1 MEVKSPGLSVLII
14 EDSLIIVKRLRA
26 MLADIEGVGNMA
38 YANDS
43 SEGLM
48 LASQLK
54 PDVIF
59 LDIKIPGKSGVDI
72 LPEIRLNNSATII
85 VLTNY
90 SDSYYKNLCLS
101 LGAEFF
107 LDKTNEFEK
116 IQGILGEIYHK
127 N

>member
-1 MEVKSPGLSVLII
+1 
-14 EDSLIIVKRLRA
+14 

>member
-1 MEVKSPGLSVLII
+1 MEGNSPGLSVLII
-14 EDSLIIVKRLRA
+14 EDSLIIVKRLRS
-26 MLADIEGVGNMA
+26 MLADMEGVGNMA

-43 SEGLM
+43 AEGLL
-48 LASQLK
+48 LAAQLK

-72 LPEIRLNNSATII
+72 LPEIRSKNNATII

>member
-1 MEVKSPGLSVLII
+1 MEGNSPGLSVLII
-14 EDSLIIVKRLRA
+14 EDSLIIVKRLRS
-26 MLADIEGVGNMA
+26 MLADMEGVGNMA

-43 SEGLM
+43 AEGLL
-48 LASQLK
+48 LAAQLK

-72 LPEIRLNNSATII
+72 LPEIRSKNDATII